1 MLLFKGLKH
10 MPSVSST
17 NREVIAVQVMR
28 RKLLGYRSVGIH
40 VLRNGEDEW
49 VVRVLSVMPIS
60 LKQT

>member
-1 MLLFKGLKH
+1 